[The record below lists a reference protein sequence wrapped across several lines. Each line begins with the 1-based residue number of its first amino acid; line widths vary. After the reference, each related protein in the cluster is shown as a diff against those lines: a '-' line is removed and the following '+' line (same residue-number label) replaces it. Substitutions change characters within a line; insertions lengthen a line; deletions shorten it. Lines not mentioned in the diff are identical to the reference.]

1 MNSLSRISGEAPA
14 WPCLPASPVGCH
26 TLPLGTFISVG
37 RSLDAALDRVRLAER
52 LGYHSAFTT
61 HLAGRDSLTVLAAY
75 ANVSEAIQ
83 LGTGVMPIYSRTPAS
98 TAQQAVTVDEISG
111 GRLTLGIGVSHRA
124 TVENWYGGRIRK
136 PAAEMRDYVG
146 VLRAI
151 FAGEEP
157 PKSEWFPTRFHF
169 MGLEPRAD
177 LQIYVAALSP
187 KLLELAGEVADGVVL
202 WLCNPD
208 YIRDVVVPHVR
219 EGRRKAGKRLDGFD
233 IVAAVPTA
241 VTDEVDGARAT
252 LRADLAPYFL
262 LPFYRK
268 MIERSGYEAD
278 VKLFDEAMERGDS
291 TTATAISDGF
301 VENLA
306 AIGPP
311 DIAAATVERYR
322 DAGATSPC
330 IGAIPGT
337 DFTTALESLAELAH
351 A

>member
-1 MNSLSRISGEAPA
+1 M
-14 WPCLPASPVGCH
+14 
-26 TLPLGTFISVG
+26 PLGTFISVG
-37 RSLDAALDRVRLAER
+37 RSLDSALDRVRLAER
-52 LGYHSAFTT
+52 LGYHSVYTT
-61 HLAGRDSLTVLAAY
+61 HVAGRDSLTLLAAY
-75 ANVSEAIQ
+75 ATVSQSIRI
-83 LGTGVMPIYSRTPAS
+83 GTGVLPIYSRTPAA
-98 TAQQAVTVDEISG
+98 TAQQAVTIDEISA
-111 GRLTLGIGVSHRA
+111 GRLTLGIGVSHRV
-124 TVENWYGGRIRK
+124 TVENWYGAQIHK
-136 PAAEMRDYVG
+136 PVSEMRDYVG

-151 FAGEEP
+151 LAGEDP
-157 PKSEWFPTRFHF
+157 PASETFPTRFHF
-169 MGLEPRAD
+169 LGVEPRPE
-177 LQIYVAALSP
+177 LPIYVAGLSP
-187 KLLELAGEVADGVVL
+187 KMLELAGEVADGAIL

-219 EGRRKAGKRLDGFD
+219 EGRRKAGKDMAGFD

-268 MIERSGYEAD
+268 MIERSGYDAD
-278 VKLFDEAMERGDS
+278 VKLFDEAMERGDGS
-291 TTATAISDGF
+291 AATIAISDGF
-301 VENLA
+301 LENLA

-311 DIAAATVERYR
+311 DLAAATVERYR

-337 DFTTALESLAELAH
+337 DFTTALESLAELAR

>member
-1 MNSLSRISGEAPA
+1 
-14 WPCLPASPVGCH
+14 
-26 TLPLGTFISVG
+26 LPLGTFISVG
-37 RSLDAALDRVRLAER
+37 RSLDSALDRVRLAEQ
-52 LGYHSAFTT
+52 LGYHSAYTT

-75 ANVSEAIQ
+75 ANVTESIQ
-83 LGTGVMPIYSRTPAS
+83 LGTGVLPIHSRTPAA
-98 TAQQAVTVDEISG
+98 TAQQAVTIDDISG
-111 GRLTLGIGVSHRA
+111 GRLTLGLGVSHQV
-124 TVENWYGGRIRK
+124 TVENWYGSKIEK
-136 PAAEMRDYVG
+136 PVSEMRDYVA

-151 FAGEEP
+151 FAGEDP
-157 PKSEWFPTRFHF
+157 PESERFSTRFHF
-169 MGLEPRAD
+169 LGLEPRAD
-177 LQIYVAALSP
+177 LPIYVAALSP
-187 KLLELAGEVADGVVL
+187 KMLELAGEVADGVIL

-219 EGRRKAGKRLDGFD
+219 EGRRKAGKSLDGFD

-252 LRADLAPYFL
+252 LRADLSPYFL

-278 VKLFDEAMERGDS
+278 VKLFDEAMEKGDAS
-291 TTATAISDGF
+291 AATIAISDGF
-301 VENLA
+301 LENLA

-311 DIAAATVERYR
+311 DIAAAAVERYR

-337 DFTTALESLAELAH
+337 DFTTALDALAELAR
-351 A
+351 AQ

>member
-1 MNSLSRISGEAPA
+1 
-14 WPCLPASPVGCH
+14 
-26 TLPLGTFISVG
+26 
-37 RSLDAALDRVRLAER
+37 
-52 LGYHSAFTT
+52 
-61 HLAGRDSLTVLAAY
+61 
-75 ANVSEAIQ
+75 
-83 LGTGVMPIYSRTPAS
+83 MPIYSRTPVA
-98 TAQQAVTVDEISG
+98 TAQQAATIDEIAH
-111 GRLTLGIGVSHRA
+111 GRLTLGIGVSHQV
-124 TVENWYGGRIRK
+124 TVENWFGSEIRK
-136 PAAEMRDYVG
+136 PVTEMRDYLSV
-146 VLRAI
+146 VRAI
-151 FAGEEP
+151 LAGQDP
-157 PKSEWFPTRFHF
+157 PESERFPTRFRF
-169 MGLEPRAD
+169 MGLEPRPE
-177 LQIYVAALSP
+177 LPIYIAGLSP
-187 KLLELAGEVADGVVL
+187 KMLELAGELADGLIL
-202 WLCNPD
+202 WLCNPE

-219 EGRRKAGKRLDGFD
+219 EGRRKAGKQLDGFD

-278 VKLFDEAMERGDS
+278 IKLFDEAMERGDS
-291 TTATAISDGF
+291 TAAMAISDGF
-301 VENLA
+301 LENLA

-311 DIAAATVERYR
+311 DLAAAAVERYR

>member
-1 MNSLSRISGEAPA
+1 
-14 WPCLPASPVGCH
+14 
-26 TLPLGTFISVG
+26 
-37 RSLDAALDRVRLAER
+37 LDSALDRVRLAEQ
-52 LGYHSAFTT
+52 LGYHSAYTT

-75 ANVSEAIQ
+75 ANVTESIQ
-83 LGTGVMPIYSRTPAS
+83 LGTGVLPIHSRTPAA
-98 TAQQAVTVDEISG
+98 TAQQAVTIDEIAG
-111 GRLTLGIGVSHRA
+111 GRLTLGLGVSHQV
-124 TVENWYGGRIRK
+124 TVENWYGSKIEK
-136 PAAEMRDYVG
+136 PVSEMRDYVA

-151 FAGEEP
+151 FAGEDP
-157 PKSEWFPTRFHF
+157 PESERFSTRFHF
-169 MGLEPRAD
+169 LGLEPRAD
-177 LQIYVAALSP
+177 LPIYVAALSP
-187 KLLELAGEVADGVVL
+187 KMLELAGEVADGVIL

-219 EGRRKAGKRLDGFD
+219 EGRRKAGNRLDGFD

-252 LRADLAPYFL
+252 LRADLSPYFL

-278 VKLFDEAMERGDS
+278 VKLFDEAMEKGDAS
-291 TTATAISDGF
+291 AATIAISDGF
-301 VENLA
+301 LENLA

-311 DIAAATVERYR
+311 DIAAAAVERYR

-337 DFTTALESLAELAH
+337 DFTTALDALAELAR

>member
-1 MNSLSRISGEAPA
+1 
-14 WPCLPASPVGCH
+14 LPV
-26 TLPLGTFISVG
+26 GTFISVG
-37 RSLDAALDRVRLAER
+37 RSLDTALDRVRLAER
-52 LGYHSAFTT
+52 LGYHSVHTT
-61 HLAGRDSLTVLAAY
+61 HLAARDSLTVLAAY
-75 ANVSEAIQ
+75 ANVSESIRLA
-83 LGTGVMPIYSRTPAS
+83 TGVLPIYSRTPVAM
-98 TAQQAVTVDEISG
+98 AQQAFTIDEISG
-111 GRLTLGIGVSHRA
+111 GRLNLGIGVSHQV
-124 TVENWYGGRIRK
+124 TVENWYGTTIGK
-136 PAAEMRDYVG
+136 PVAEMRDYVA

-151 FAGEEP
+151 FAREDP
-157 PKSEWFPTRFHF
+157 PESDRFSTRFHF
-169 MGLEPRAD
+169 LGVEPRAD
-177 LQIYVAALSP
+177 LPIYVAGLSP
-187 KLLELAGEVADGVVL
+187 KMLELAGEVADGVIL

-208 YIRDVVVPHVR
+208 YIREVVVPHVR

-268 MIERSGYEAD
+268 MIRRSGYGAD
-278 VKLFDEAMERGDS
+278 VRLFDEAMERGDAS
-291 TTATAISDGF
+291 AAAIAISDGF
-301 VENLA
+301 LENLA

-337 DFTTALESLAELAH
+337 DFTSALEALAELAH

>member
-1 MNSLSRISGEAPA
+1 
-14 WPCLPASPVGCH
+14 
-26 TLPLGTFISVG
+26 LPLGTFISVG
-37 RSLDAALDRVRLAER
+37 RSLGSALDRVRLAEQ
-52 LGYHSAFTT
+52 LGYHSAYTT

-75 ANVSEAIQ
+75 ANASESIRV
-83 LGTGVMPIYSRTPAS
+83 GTGVMPIYSRTPAA
-98 TAQQAVTVDEISG
+98 TAQQAATIDEIAG
-111 GRLTLGIGVSHRA
+111 GRLTLGIGVSHA
-124 TVENWYGGRIRK
+124 VTVENWYGGKIHK
-136 PAAEMRDYVG
+136 PVAEMRDYVA

-151 FAGEEP
+151 FAGEDP
-157 PKSEWFPTRFHF
+157 PESQWFPTRFHF

-177 LQIYVAALSP
+177 LPIYVAALSP
-187 KLLELAGEVADGVVL
+187 KMLELAGEIADGVIL
-202 WLCNPD
+202 WLCNPE

-219 EGRRKAGKRLDGFD
+219 EGRRKAGKSIDGFD

-262 LPFYRK
+262 LPFYRN

-278 VKLFDEAMERGDS
+278 IKLFDEAMERGDS
-291 TTATAISDGF
+291 TTAMAISDGF
-301 VENLA
+301 LENLA
-306 AIGPP
+306 AIGPA
-311 DIAAATVERYR
+311 DIAAAAVERYR

-337 DFTTALESLAELAH
+337 DFTTALESLAELAR